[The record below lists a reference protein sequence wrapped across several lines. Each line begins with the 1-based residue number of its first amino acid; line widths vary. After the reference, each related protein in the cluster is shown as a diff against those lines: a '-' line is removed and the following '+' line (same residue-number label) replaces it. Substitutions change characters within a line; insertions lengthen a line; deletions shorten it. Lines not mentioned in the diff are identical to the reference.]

1 MLIFPAYSLDLCMY
15 GDAIRKRAPDV
26 IIIVNA
32 GLRFDNYSGGGAGA
46 AGRPPGVAL
55 ELTFRARCGG
65 KATAPGTKEARL
77 GGQV

>member
-32 GLRFDNYSGGGAGA
+32 GLRFDNYNGGGAGA
-46 AGRPPGVAL
+46 ARRPPGVAL
-55 ELTFRARCGG
+55 ELTFCARCGG
-65 KATAPGTKEARL
+65 FAAAPGTKEASL
-77 GGQV
+77 GAG